1 MKELLT
7 HIVKSIL
14 DQGDKVVIDEK
25 ETDGVVEFTI
35 HVPQEEIGKLIGKE
49 GKVIRSIRTVVRILA
64 IKEHKKIHINLVE
77 LA

>member
-1 MKELLT
+1 MKDLLT
-7 HIVKSIL
+7 HIVTAIL
-14 DQGDKVVIDEK
+14 DQGDKVIIDET
-25 ETDGVVEFTI
+25 ETDGVVEFTL

-77 LA
+77 LQ